1 MGEIKQAKIVLKG
14 KVQGVFLRD
23 FAKQNANKM
32 GLVGYIKN
40 LNNGNVLIRVRGN
53 EKLIDDFSRLCRRG
67 PMMAKIDDLSIVWE
81 DMDPEEEFEGFDIRY
96 L

>member
-1 MGEIKQAKIVLKG
+1 MTQIRQAKIILKG

-23 FAKQNANKM
+23 FVKQNANRM
-32 GLVGYIKN
+32 GLVGYVKN
-40 LNNGNVLIRVRGN
+40 LNNGNVLIRVKGHQAKI
-53 EKLIDDFSRLCRRG
+53 EELSKLCERG

-81 DMDPEEEFEGFDIRY
+81 IIDPEQEFEGFDIRY